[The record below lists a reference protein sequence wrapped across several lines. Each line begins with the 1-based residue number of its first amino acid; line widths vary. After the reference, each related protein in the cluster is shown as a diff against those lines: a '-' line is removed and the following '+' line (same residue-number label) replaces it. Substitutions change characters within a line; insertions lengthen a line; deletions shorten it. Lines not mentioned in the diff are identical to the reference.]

1 MLSREENALVCQVG
15 PGKPMGSLMREY
27 WIPVLQSEDLPT
39 PDGDPLRVRLLGED
53 LVAFRDSA
61 GRVGLLQNNCPH
73 RGASLFFG
81 RNEEGGLRCVYH
93 GWKFAIDGTCVD
105 MPNEPAESDFKSK
118 VTARGYT
125 CQERN
130 GIVWAYMGSR
140 QQPPPLPELGWALVP
155 ADQRQSLRYARACN
169 WLQALEGDIDSSHV
183 SFLHRSFER
192 SGGAVP
198 PAFAQTDEDRRNF
211 ALLRTNGTP
220 RLQVLDTDVGVTY
233 GAMRPGDDGKEFW
246 RVTQFLMPF
255 YTSIPGG
262 SRMGSAKIW
271 VPLDDEHTMI
281 WEPSWS
287 LTGAP
292 LPETNRGG
300 RTGRVP
306 KSGFL
311 PETTHPLSRWVFAD
325 NSTNDY
331 GIDRQRQKTVN
342 YTGMDESNPLQDGAI
357 QETMGAILDRT
368 IEHLGSADAMIIRV
382 RRRLLDSLRAHADG
396 TLPPG
401 VDQPEAYRRRGVQ
414 LTLAAGSNWY
424 QVTEAMV
431 HQVVAAGT
439 MDT

>member
-1 MLSREENALVCQVG
+1 MLSHEDNELVCRVG
-15 PGKPMGSLMREY
+15 PGTPMGRLMREY
-27 WIPVLQSEDLPT
+27 WIPILQSEDLAA

-53 LVAFRDSA
+53 LIAFRATD
-61 GRVGLLQNNCPH
+61 GNVGLLAHNCPH

-93 GWKFAIDGTCVD
+93 GWKFSTDGTCVD

-118 VTARGYT
+118 ITAVAYP
-125 CQERN
+125 CVERN
-130 GIVWAYMGSR
+130 GIVWAYLGAR
-140 QQPPPLPELGWALVP
+140 QTPPPLPELGWALVP

-183 SFLHRSFER
+183 NYLHRSFNPQT
-192 SGGAVP
+192 GTGLA
-198 PAFAQTDEDRRNF
+198 PAFARTDEDRRNF
-211 ALLRTNGTP
+211 ALLRSHGTP
-220 RLQVLDTDVGVTY
+220 KLQVLDTDVGVTY
-233 GAMRPGDDGKEFW
+233 GAMRPAEGDNEFW
-246 RVTQFLMPF
+246 RITQFLLPF
-255 YTSIPGG
+255 YTSIPGTT
-262 SRMGSAKIW
+262 SMGSAKVW

-287 LTGAP
+287 LSGSA
-292 LPETNRGG
+292 LPAEDRRG
-300 RTGRVP
+300 RAGRVP

-311 PETTHPLSRWVFAD
+311 PETTQPLSRWLFAENAD
-325 NSTNDY
+325 NDY

-382 RRRLLDSLRAHADG
+382 RRRLLETIRAYVDD

-414 LTLAAGSNWY
+414 LTLSPGSNWY
-424 QVTEAMV
+424 QLTEQMV
-431 HQVVAAGT
+431 HQVVAAV
-439 MDT
+439 